1 MMTKSV
7 EQRKQE
13 ILERIRRGNAV
24 ISESKA
30 RCEALRI
37 YTERVLAKTEQYK
50 SLNSR
55 DRIKPLN
62 REEARVDV

>member
-7 EQRKQE
+7 ELRKKE
-13 ILERIRRGNAV
+13 LLERIRRGNAV

-30 RCEALRI
+30 RCEALSI

-50 SLNSR
+50 RLNSR
-55 DRIKPLN
+55 DKGRRLN
-62 REEARVDV
+62 REEARINA